1 MYLIPLTL
9 CLFVYGT
16 KHDKS
21 VETITTSWSLYE
33 FSLCTKRVLESI
45 VYLPAE
51 ATFTTN
57 CCVLNQSRFISRYK
71 QLLRSSFDTCYFCL
85 LLCTKRVAAV
95 SIDLYHTWCIHT
107 SLIRQLAVYLNAVV
121 C

>member
-71 QLLRSSFDTCYFCL
+71 QLLRSSFDTCYFVYYCVRNAWQL
-85 LLCTKRVAAV
+85 FPSTYAIPGAF
-95 SIDLYHTWCIHT
+95 IH
-107 SLIRQLAVYLNAVV
+107 R
-121 C
+121 